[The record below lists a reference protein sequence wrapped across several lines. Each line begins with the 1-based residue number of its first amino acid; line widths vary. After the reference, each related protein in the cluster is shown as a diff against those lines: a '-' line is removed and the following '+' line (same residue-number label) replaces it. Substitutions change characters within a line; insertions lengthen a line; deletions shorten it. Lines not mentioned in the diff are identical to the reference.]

1 MPCPSHRPY
10 DPMTIIRPNAKP
22 ALWWLFPWA
31 YARKL
36 HRNCVALKALCDRQD
51 DLLKGNYTER
61 PRYAILPHTHEGV
74 TRYYFHDTEPCKAEL
89 QSSLNFGVKMLFD
102 GREIVCET
110 DPAKAIERVTELN
123 Q

>member
-1 MPCPSHRPY
+1 
-10 DPMTIIRPNAKP
+10 MTIIRPNAKP

-31 YARKL
+31 YARQL

-51 DLLKGNYTER
+51 DLLRGRYTTR
-61 PRYAILPHTHEGV
+61 PRWQIVPHINLAEGLAKF
-74 TRYYFHDTEPCKAEL
+74 YFQDTDPEL
-89 QSSLNFGVKMLFD
+89 DRAKETSVLRGKSFLYD
-102 GREIVCET
+102 GPSKSFVIET